1 MYICTECHHVFDEP
15 SSQSAESYYGVSG
28 LFSHSCGE
36 KVSSCP
42 YCGGAYE
49 EAMLCAGC
57 EDEYI
62 STKSSHPFCESCQK
76 KIIKRFVDEFRED
89 EYDFIYDYYDG
100 KSYKELESEVK

>member
-49 EAMLCAGC
+49 DAMLCVGC

-62 STKSSHPFCESCQK
+62 STKSPYSFCEDCQK
-76 KIIKRFVDEFRED
+76 QIIKRFVDEFRED
-89 EYDFIYDYYDG
+89 EYEFIYEFTEC
-100 KSYKELESEVK
+100 KSYEDLKKEVE